1 MCWRTV
7 WCLPG
12 PAPPLRADCADDGYE
27 ELPVSLPPHVPRGL
41 SRDDDAPSAGGEA
54 TTTFAVEQVV
64 APASNNAGFGI
75 GGGAWLALVCAS
87 SVCAKVAG
95 PSQS

>member
-1 MCWRTV
+1 MCWRPT

-12 PAPPLRADCADDGYE
+12 PAAPLRADCADDGYE

-41 SRDDDAPSAGGEA
+41 SRDDAPSAGGED
-54 TTTFAVEQVV
+54 TTFAVEQVV
-64 APASNNAGFGI
+64 APASNGGFGI
-75 GGGAWLALVCAS
+75 GAGAWLALVCAS
-87 SVCAKVAG
+87 SVYAKVAG